1 MVENNSL
8 DDEVRSNRADE
19 FASLSERILRC
30 TGKGVARS
38 EFLTRLSVIILEFT
52 KGEAF
57 ELRVM
62 DPCSY
67 LRWEFSK
74 EHRSPRFTVLENPLE
89 VPVKLTELND
99 QPNSVEDLCRALIEE
114 HEIDLKPPLR
124 STRRGN
130 LWIGGEEPESLDTHI
145 RPPSSFSRAVALML
159 IRFVVDERTVGL
171 LLFQDFRSKRVTE
184 RDVEFYE
191 RVADIIGLA
200 IAHQQA
206 QWALRE
212 RVKELTCLYEIGRV
226 AQLRK
231 ISLQGVL
238 QRILE
243 FLPSAWQFPEIAG
256 ARIILDGR
264 SYNTERFATGPHRQT
279 ADLIVRGSV
288 RGIIEV
294 SYNEDRPEFVEG
306 PFLAEERSL
315 IDTVARELSLIV
327 DGREAD
333 EHQSKLQAQLRHA
346 DRLATIG
353 QLAAGV
359 AHELNEP
366 LGNILGFAQLLQ
378 KDSDLPERASN
389 DVGKIVRASLH
400 AREVIHKL
408 LVFSRQRTPVLSLV
422 NLNRIV
428 QDGLY
433 FLESR
438 CSRAG
443 IQVLSNLA
451 PELPDINADSSQLHQ
466 VLVNLVVNSIQ
477 AIRSGGVITIDTAA
491 DPESVSLK
499 VSDTGCGMTD
509 DTKAKIFT
517 PFFTTKDVDEGTG
530 LGLAVVHGI
539 ISSHGGSIRVESAPG
554 KGTSIEIRLPL
565 AAAAEVSEV

>member
-1 MVENNSL
+1 MVGNNSL
-8 DDEVRSNRADE
+8 DNEVRSNYADE
-19 FASLSERILRC
+19 FASLSEKILRC
-30 TGKGVARS
+30 ASKGVARS
-38 EFLTRLSVIILEFT
+38 EFLTRLSEIILEFT
-52 KGEAF
+52 KGEAL
-57 ELRVM
+57 ELRLM
-62 DPCSY
+62 DASY
-67 LRWEFSK
+67 CHKWEFSRK
-74 EHRSPRFTVLENPLE
+74 PPSPRFTVLENPFEL
-89 VPVKLTELND
+89 PVKPAEFND
-99 QPNSVEDLCRALIEE
+99 KPNSIENLCRALIEK
-114 HEIDLKPPLR
+114 HDIDLKPPLR
-124 STRRGN
+124 TTRRGSFWLEN
-130 LWIGGEEPESLDTHI
+130 EEGGSLDTRI
-145 RPPSSFSRAVALML
+145 DRRSPFQRGVALML
-159 IRFVVDERTVGL
+159 IRFAVDEGTIGL
-171 LLFQDFRSKRVTE
+171 LLLQDFRRKRVTD
-184 RDVEFYE
+184 RHVEFYE

-226 AQLRK
+226 AQLRG
-231 ISLQGVL
+231 ISLEGVL
-238 QRILE
+238 QRILQ
-243 FLPSAWQFPEIAG
+243 FLPSAWQFPEIAC

-264 SYNTERFATGPHRQT
+264 CYSTEHFATGPHRQT

-294 SYNEDRPEFVEG
+294 AYNEDLPEFVEG

-315 IDTVARELSLIV
+315 IDTVAREISLIV

-378 KDSDLPERASN
+378 KSSDLPERASN
-389 DVGKIVRASLH
+389 DVGKIVKASLH

-408 LVFSRQRTPVLSLV
+408 LVFSRQKTPLLSLV

-443 IQVLSNLA
+443 IQILSNLA
-451 PELPDINADSSQLHQ
+451 SELPDIKADSSQLHQ

-477 AIRSGGVITIDTAA
+477 AMPSGGVITIDTAA
-491 DPESVSLK
+491 DRDSVSLE

-509 DTKAKIFT
+509 DIKAKIFT
-517 PFFTTKDVDEGTG
+517 PFFTTKDVNEGTG
-530 LGLAVVHGI
+530 LGLAVDHGI
-539 ISSHGGSIRVESAPG
+539 ISSHGGWIRVESAPG
-554 KGTSIEIRLPL
+554 KGTRIGIRLPL
-565 AAAAEVSEV
+565 AVAAEVTEV